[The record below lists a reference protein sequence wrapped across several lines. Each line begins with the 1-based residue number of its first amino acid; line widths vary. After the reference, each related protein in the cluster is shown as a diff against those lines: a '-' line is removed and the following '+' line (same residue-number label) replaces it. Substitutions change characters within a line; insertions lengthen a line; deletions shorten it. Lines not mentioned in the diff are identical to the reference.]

1 MGRAKS
7 HKKNIACLES
17 LWDGNIES
25 RLSVVPLLEL
35 VSKVDDDVRFAYL
48 SCNTEPE
55 FKHNL
60 TKFRKKRGYGILYL
74 ACHGRPGEIVL
85 DDSSIDIEELA
96 EILKDGFTNWVVH
109 FGSCATI
116 DVERARL
123 SRFIAAT
130 QVSMVLGYKT
140 DVDWIDSAAL
150 DLLLFDQLQEYRDM
164 HRFWSHFKTR
174 YRDLVSATGLRA
186 FLR

>member
-1 MGRAKS
+1 MGRARS
-7 HKKNIACLES
+7 HKKNIACVES

-35 VSKVDDDVRFAYL
+35 ASKVDELKFAYL
-48 SCNTEPE
+48 SCNTEQE
-55 FKHNL
+55 LKHNL
-60 TKFRKKRGYGILYL
+60 KKLRRKRGYAILYL

-85 DDSSIDIEELA
+85 DESSVDMEELA
-96 EILKDGFTNWVVH
+96 AIMGDGFTNWVIH
-109 FGSCATI
+109 FGTCATI
-116 DVERARL
+116 SVEPARI

-150 DLLLFDQLQEYRDM
+150 DLVLFDRLQEYRDM
-164 HRFWSHFKTR
+164 HRFWETFKRR
-174 YRDLVSATGLRA
+174 YRDLIGVTGLRA

>member
-1 MGRAKS
+1 MGRARS
-7 HKKNIACLES
+7 HKKNIACVES

-35 VSKVDDDVRFAYL
+35 ASKVDELKFAYL
-48 SCNTEPE
+48 SCNTEGE
-55 FKHNL
+55 LKHNL
-60 TKFRKKRGYGILYL
+60 KKLRRKRGYGILYL

-85 DDSSIDIEELA
+85 DESSVDMEELA
-96 EILKDGFTNWVVH
+96 ALMGDGFINWVIH
-109 FGSCATI
+109 FGTCATI
-116 DVERARL
+116 NVEGARI

-140 DVDWIDSAAL
+140 DVDWIDSAAI
-150 DLLLFDQLQEYRDM
+150 DLVLFDRLQEYRDM
-164 HRFWSHFKTR
+164 HRFWAHFKGR
-174 YRDLVSATGLRA
+174 YRDLVSVTGLRA